1 MALPIT
7 SAPWLQTVAFH
18 IGSAP
23 VTNLAIVRTVLIL
36 ALTYL
41 CVRVSVAGWKRA
53 ERSRPNFNQSHLYVL
68 SRITTGAIIAIGVFV
83 ALAFLGLDLSKLTL
97 IASALS
103 VGVGFGLKNI
113 IDNVSSGVVLL
124 FERSIRVGDWVVVGT
139 TAGLVT
145 KINVRSTVI
154 QTWDQADVIVPN
166 ADLIT
171 AQVTNWTL
179 TTPSGRIRIPLG
191 LAYGTDTDW
200 VRSLLLDIANA
211 HPEVIT
217 GGSAP
222 KPIVL
227 FFGFGESTLRFELR
241 CFVKDIMQ
249 QLTVVSELN
258 LAIAHALREHGVEVP
273 YPQRELHIKSWTQTH
288 GSEGGAS
295 APP

>member
-1 MALPIT
+1 M
-7 SAPWLQTVAFH
+7 
-18 IGSAP
+18 
-23 VTNLAIVRTVLIL
+23 
-36 ALTYL
+36 
-41 CVRVSVAGWKRA
+41 SVAGWKRA
-53 ERSRPNFNQSHLYVL
+53 EQSRPNFNQSHLYVI
-68 SRITTGAIIAIGVFV
+68 SRITTAAIIAIGVFV

-145 KINVRSTVI
+145 KINIRSTVI
-154 QTWDQADVIVPN
+154 QTWDEADVIVPN

-179 TTPSGRIRIPLG
+179 TKSSGRIRIPLG

-211 HPEVIT
+211 HPEIIT
-217 GGSAP
+217 DGSTP

-227 FFGFGESTLRFELR
+227 FFGFGESALRFELR

-258 LAIAHALREHGVEVP
+258 LAIARKLREHGVEVP

-288 GSEGGAS
+288 GSEGGAL
-295 APP
+295 APR

>member
-1 MALPIT
+1 MCAYVGCGVEARGTIASEFQSIPPICHQ
-7 SAPWLQTVAFH
+7 PNH
-18 IGSAP
+18 DRCHYRYRC
-23 VTNLAIVRTVLIL
+23 VR
-36 ALTYL
+36 
-41 CVRVSVAGWKRA
+41 RVSVLR
-53 ERSRPNFNQSHLYVL
+53 
-68 SRITTGAIIAIGVFV
+68 
-83 ALAFLGLDLSKLTL
+83 LGFKQTDTDCQC
-97 IASALS
+97 A
-103 VGVGFGLKNI
+103 VGRGGFGLKNI

-145 KINVRSTVI
+145 KINIRSTVI
-154 QTWDQADVIVPN
+154 QTWDEADVIVPN

-179 TTPSGRIRIPLG
+179 TKSSGRIRIPLG

-211 HPEVIT
+211 HPEIIT
-217 GGSAP
+217 DGSTP

-227 FFGFGESTLRFELR
+227 FFGFGESALRFELR

-258 LAIAHALREHGVEVP
+258 LAIARKLREHGVEVP
-273 YPQRELHIKSWTQTH
+273 YPQRELHIKSWTQRH
-288 GSEGGAS
+288 GSEGGAL
-295 APP
+295 APR